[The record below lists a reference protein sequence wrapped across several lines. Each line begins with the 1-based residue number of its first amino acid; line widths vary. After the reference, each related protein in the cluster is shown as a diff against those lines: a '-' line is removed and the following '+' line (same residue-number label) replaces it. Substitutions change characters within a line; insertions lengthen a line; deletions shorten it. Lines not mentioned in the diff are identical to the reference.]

1 MNCST
6 VGGVIRSAG
15 GESNNPFSS
24 IFHFSKPLDWLG
36 NKARRAVCAQQQR
49 KILTVIKATSKCRAS
64 GPRMAQNLIHV
75 TWRMDRVCTPNGRI
89 LRLESHSRRCQCHA
103 EAVEHD
109 PGLRFQWYV
118 VISECSS
125 SSSLNGFSPPR
136 DVEGAWSIG
145 DSENLFWSRSQPFVH
160 ALGSCFV
167 GPKFWAP

>member
-49 KILTVIKATSKCRAS
+49 KILTVIKATSKCR

-75 TWRMDRVCTPNGRI
+75 TWRMDRVCTPMDEFFG
-89 LRLESHSRRCQCHA
+89 LSRTRAGVSVMQKLSNMTRVYA
-103 EAVEHD
+103 
-109 PGLRFQWYV
+109 
-118 VISECSS
+118 SS
-125 SSSLNGFSPPR
+125 GTSLSPNVLQVPR
-136 DVEGAWSIG
+136 
-145 DSENLFWSRSQPFVH
+145 
-160 ALGSCFV
+160 
-167 GPKFWAP
+167 